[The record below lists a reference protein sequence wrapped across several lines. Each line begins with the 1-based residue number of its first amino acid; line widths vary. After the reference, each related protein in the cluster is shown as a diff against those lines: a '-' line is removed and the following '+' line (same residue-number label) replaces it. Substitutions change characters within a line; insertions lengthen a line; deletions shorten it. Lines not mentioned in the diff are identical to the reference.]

1 MKDRR
6 IISFVLALVMSFNF
20 SISAFAENAE
30 GTESMSGLQKHTVT
44 ITAGEKTGKLMPL
57 TSAGTTLNDRGGYLQ
72 NAEGVVETQVQ
83 SVYYPNQKLV
93 SVELAGTGFSFS
105 PLMLD
110 VYDPQIVETISP
122 ESSETPVPSSSTEA
136 EDEPG
141 ESENPESSA
150 VPDAETVPEAAMLT
164 ETSGEP
170 ETSCTPAPD
179 ASSEINETPESEK
192 ETQSGP
198 SVESEVTEDPIP
210 TEDVPTASQETVGEP
225 VISTGYGK
233 TIRSGKIYET
243 HDGEKTLGT
252 LKAGVFLYI
261 ISVPGLQRAEVVLNT
276 PAGLIRG
283 YVSTKDLQN
292 LTEDE
297 QQQAAALAE
306 SQTDKVE
313 YNGILLLR
321 TDGYTPDQQE
331 PENTDVPEITEQP
344 AALPTEVP
352 SEAPVIP
359 EETPDAVP
367 TAALTDDP
375 AVPQPTA
382 SFPSPSDDPAPAD
395 TPAQTEKT
403 VRN

>member
-30 GTESMSGLQKHTVT
+30 GTESMAGLQKHTVT

-57 TSAGTTLNDRGGYLQ
+57 TSAGTTLNDRGDYLQ

-198 SVESEVTEDPIP
+198 
-210 TEDVPTASQETVGEP
+210 
-225 VISTGYGK
+225 
-233 TIRSGKIYET
+233 
-243 HDGEKTLGT
+243 L
-252 LKAGVFLYI
+252 
-261 ISVPGLQRAEVVLNT
+261 LNQ
-276 PAGLIRG
+276 
-283 YVSTKDLQN
+283 K
-292 LTEDE
+292 
-297 QQQAAALAE
+297 
-306 SQTDKVE
+306 
-313 YNGILLLR
+313 
-321 TDGYTPDQQE
+321 
-331 PENTDVPEITEQP
+331 
-344 AALPTEVP
+344 
-352 SEAPVIP
+352 
-359 EETPDAVP
+359 
-367 TAALTDDP
+367 
-375 AVPQPTA
+375 
-382 SFPSPSDDPAPAD
+382 
-395 TPAQTEKT
+395 
-403 VRN
+403 